1 MDVSIIIVN
10 FNTKALLKQCIES
23 VFEKTQGI
31 EFEVI
36 VVDNASSDGSRQMIK
51 EVFPKI
57 TLIESPENLG
67 FGRANNLGSTKAKG
81 RYLFFLNSDTIILNN
96 AVKIL
101 SDFLNDNSNVG
112 ICGGNLFDEN
122 MQSIH
127 SYTMLLPS
135 ILSEL
140 NAFSNGYIEK
150 ILYKKDLCF
159 NTTNS
164 PKEVGYITGA
174 DLMIRTDLFNM
185 LNGFDSDFFLYFEE
199 TELTF
204 RVKKLKYKVFNIPQA
219 KIIHLFGKSSSDSDG
234 KIKLSLRSR
243 RLYYKKSY
251 NCFLNYIADGIFLL
265 TVLSRIFF
273 FIRKK
278 QKYNYWKAHLVY
290 FIDAKK
296 EKFPVPSLSK

>member
-23 VFEKTQGI
+23 VFEKTQDI

-36 VVDNASSDGSRQMIK
+36 VVDNASSDGSQQMVK
-51 EVFPKI
+51 EVFPEI

-81 RYLFFLNSDTIILNN
+81 RYLFFLNSDTILINN
-96 AVKIL
+96 AIRIL
-101 SDFLNDNSNVG
+101 SDFLDKKTNTG

-122 MQSIH
+122 EQGIY

-199 TELTF
+199 TELTY
-204 RVKKLKYKVFNIPQA
+204 RVKKLKYKVFNVPQA
-219 KIIHLFGKSSSDSDG
+219 KIIHLFGKSSSDSEG

-243 RLYYKKSY
+243 RLYYKKTY
-251 NCFLNYIADGIFLL
+251 NLFLYYIADGIFLF
-265 TVLSRIFF
+265 TILSRLLF
-273 FIRKK
+273 FIRNK
-278 QKYNYWKAHLVY
+278 QKYEYWKAHLISYIKV
-290 FIDAKK
+290 KK
-296 EKFPVPSLSK
+296 EKYYHS